1 MGLLSSRNTPFTP
14 SELTPGHPPPPGRC
28 PTFFGHLQYH
38 NDFVRHCGYR
48 AAIVIRPVSSPR
60 WARASRAVR

>member
-28 PTFFGHLQYH
+28 PTFFGHLEYH
-38 NDFVRHCGYR
+38 NDFEADSNQVSYG
-48 AAIVIRPVSSPR
+48 IVVIAPQLLSDPFSSPR
-60 WARASRAVR
+60 